1 MHLRKEARD
10 THTLTYM
17 YMWASGSMGD
27 RPEALVYFV
36 CFIAIIAYWLLP
48 VIVAV
53 MLDNFSTAAARQEHR
68 HIRRM
73 MVSRDRD
80 GLTESRPLDPL
91 LNVWMSYIF
100 MSYIFIH

>member
-1 MHLRKEARD
+1 
-10 THTLTYM
+10 
-17 YMWASGSMGD
+17 MGD

-36 CFIAIIAYWLLP
+36 CFIAIMAYWLLP

-91 LNVWMSYIF
+91 LNVLMPCGSVHDVRKRIVSTYIC
-100 MSYIFIH
+100 IHTHIHIHITYRY

>member
-1 MHLRKEARD
+1 
-10 THTLTYM
+10 
-17 YMWASGSMGD
+17 MGD

-53 MLDNFSTAAARQEHR
+53 MLDKFSTAAARQEHR
-68 HIRRM
+68 HIRRI

-91 LNVWMSYIF
+91 LNVLMSCGSVHAVRKRIVSIYLDIYI
-100 MSYIFIH
+100 H